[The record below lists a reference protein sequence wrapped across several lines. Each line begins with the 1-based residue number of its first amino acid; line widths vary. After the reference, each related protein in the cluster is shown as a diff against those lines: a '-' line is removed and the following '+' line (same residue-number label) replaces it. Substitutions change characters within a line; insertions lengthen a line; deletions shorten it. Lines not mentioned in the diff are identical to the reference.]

1 MTSLTQKLTE
11 VTKQNKDM
19 KSQIGDLRKY
29 ISVIKTGLAKQQTPA
44 AVEIQEPSAPEVP
57 VNNNNTSVNVETSNM
72 FSVLSGEEDD
82 QLTLHNCSSSSLD
95 AATTYNTDPS
105 HDSTIDSHDSAPPV
119 PSAITASPPNH
130 TDRDARTPRERMA
143 EYRVSSGKTQA
154 LTGDSVFRQM
164 KPELMYPDKAQQKIS
179 VSGLTVDDLLHWLQ
193 NVPKFRDVQLLVVHV
208 GVNTCWMNTVTE
220 SMWRALL
227 KSVFLN
233 AVVQLSSLIP
243 PQGEHPLRKTVA
255 ASNAA
260 LVKACHSEQVM
271 LADHTDTFTTNS
283 GSPRKALYRDALHP
297 SPTERHRATCV
308 QCQVCGP
315 TPTSPS
321 TPRPPFPSV
330 TLC

>member
-1 MTSLTQKLTE
+1 ML
-11 VTKQNKDM
+11 DP
-19 KSQIGDLRKY
+19 G
-29 ISVIKTGLAKQQTPA
+29 A
-44 AVEIQEPSAPEVP
+44 ARVHSYQGQPGVREGARVDFRPS
-57 VNNNNTSVNVETSNM
+57 
-72 FSVLSGEEDD
+72 
-82 QLTLHNCSSSSLD
+82 
-95 AATTYNTDPS
+95 
-105 HDSTIDSHDSAPPV
+105 V
-119 PSAITASPPNH
+119 PSQPHLRQLQSRFPSISIRPSPPLSPH
-130 TDRDARTPRERMA
+130 HHQITRTVTPRERRA
-143 EYRVSSGKTQA
+143 ECRVSPGKTQA

-164 KPELMYPDKAQQKIS
+164 KPELMYPHKAQQKIS

-308 QCQVCGP
+308 QCQVCWP
-315 TPTSPS
+315 TPTSHS